1 MKQRQV
7 LLIGIVLAVV
17 SAVGGY
23 QLQQYQKQNQELN
36 EAEETKQVVTVNSS
50 VISKEV
56 QKEVIGTKLKD
67 FNLSDIDGQQRQIS
81 EWQGKTLVL
90 NFWATWCA
98 PCREEIP
105 AFVELQDQYRS
116 DGLQFVGIAL
126 QEAEEVRGFLQEFNV
141 NYPSLVGSADVIKI
155 AKQLG
160 NDIGALPYTVV
171 IDRSGIIS
179 FTHRGPLL
187 KSDAEKVIQSL
198 L

>member
-1 MKQRQV
+1 MKQQQV

-36 EAEETKQVVTVNSS
+36 EAEETKQLVTVNSP
-50 VISKEV
+50 VTTKEV

-67 FNLSDIDGQQRQIS
+67 FNLSDVDGQQRQIS

-187 KSDAEKVIQSL
+187 KSDAERVIQSL

>member
-1 MKQRQV
+1 MKQWQV
-7 LLIGIVLAVV
+7 LLIGFVLAVV
-17 SAVGGY
+17 FGVGGY
-23 QLQQYQKQNQELN
+23 QLQQYQNQEQN
-36 EAEETKQVVTVNSS
+36 EAKETKQVVSANNPV
-50 VISKEV
+50 KP
-56 QKEVIGTKLKD
+56 KEVIGTKLED
-67 FNLSDIDGQQRQIS
+67 FSLLDTEGQQRQIS

-105 AFVELQDQYRS
+105 VFVELQDQYRN

-126 QEAEEVRGFLQEFNV
+126 QETEEVRDFLQEFNV
-141 NYPSLVGSADVIKI
+141 NYPSLVGSAGAMKI

-171 IDRSGIIS
+171 IDRDGIIS

-187 KSDAEKVIQSL
+187 KSDAEKVIQKVL
-198 L
+198 

>member
-1 MKQRQV
+1 MKQWQV
-7 LLIGIVLAVV
+7 LLIGFILAVV
-17 SAVGGY
+17 FGVGGY
-23 QLQQYQKQNQELN
+23 QLQQYQNQEQN
-36 EAEETKQVVTVNSS
+36 KTKETDQVVTINNPV
-50 VISKEV
+50 KP
-56 QKEVIGTKLKD
+56 KEVIGTKLED
-67 FNLSDIDGQQRQIS
+67 FHLFDTDGQQRQIS

-126 QEAEEVRGFLQEFNV
+126 QEAEEVRDFLQEFNV
-141 NYPSLVGSADVIKI
+141 NYPSLVGSADAMKI

-171 IDRSGIIS
+171 IDRNGIIS

-187 KSDAEKVIQSL
+187 KSDAEKVIQKL

>member
-1 MKQRQV
+1 MKQWQV
-7 LLIGIVLAVV
+7 LLIGFVLAVV
-17 SAVGGY
+17 FGVGGY
-23 QLQQYQKQNQELN
+23 QLQQYQNQNKAKEID
-36 EAEETKQVVTVNSS
+36 QVVTINNPV
-50 VISKEV
+50 KP
-56 QKEVIGTKLKD
+56 KEVIGTKLED
-67 FNLSDIDGQQRQIS
+67 FSLFDTDGQQRQIS

-98 PCREEIP
+98 PCREEMP

-126 QEAEEVRGFLQEFNV
+126 QEAEEVRDFLQEFNV
-141 NYPSLVGSADVIKI
+141 NYTSLVGSADAMKI

-171 IDRSGIIS
+171 IDRNGIIS

-187 KSDAEKVIQSL
+187 KSDAEKVIQKL